1 MPEREILQ
9 GVVVLAC
16 ELEAA
21 LFFLKWLLELYAL
34 KAPGIINIP
43 LQSAS
48 RSSSKALQSASHWAF
63 KAFYAKSRLTVF
75 VECIM
80 EKAFEQWPIQK
91 RPSSHSADIRPEVG
105 NGTTLT
111 PVQALSDINEQ
122 YIPPWG
128 KKRRE
133 NIQVVFPCTSVSK
146 SFKHVPHN

>member
-80 EKAFEQWPIQK
+80 EKAFEQ
-91 RPSSHSADIRPEVG
+91 
-105 NGTTLT
+105 
-111 PVQALSDINEQ
+111 
-122 YIPPWG
+122 
-128 KKRRE
+128 
-133 NIQVVFPCTSVSK
+133 
-146 SFKHVPHN
+146 